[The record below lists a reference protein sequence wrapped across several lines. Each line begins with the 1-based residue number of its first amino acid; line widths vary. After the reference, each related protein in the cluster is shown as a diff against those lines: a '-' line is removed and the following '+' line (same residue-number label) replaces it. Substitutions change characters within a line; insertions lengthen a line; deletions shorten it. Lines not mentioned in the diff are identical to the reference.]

1 MNALLMAAALAILG
15 VVFWFAPNEGGPAIM
30 LLLPLVALVSFI
42 IYRLDH
48 DRKFLLRLFLSAVL
62 VRVLIGTF
70 IYIFH
75 MQTFF
80 GGDAFT
86 FDVFGWAQLK
96 VWEGEIQY
104 IPIVEMFSSKG
115 AGSGWGMLYLV
126 AVVYKI
132 VGQNML
138 ATQYVNCV
146 IGAASAVVA
155 YLISIEIFPNRRIAR
170 LCALMTAFFPSLV
183 LWSCQGLKDGPIVL
197 LLTLTMLATLKLG
210 EKFSLTYLSTLVLAL
225 CGLLTLRFYVFYI
238 IVIAVAAA
246 FVLGRRQ
253 LTAQSLARQMIII
266 ILVGVGLGYFGVSRY
281 ASQQIETFAS
291 ADQLYRIRLDASQS
305 AASGFAEDVDVSTA
319 SGALSTVPLGLT
331 YLLLAPFPWQLTSLR
346 QAITLPEMVV
356 WWLSIPLLVL
366 GAFFTIKHRLRE
378 IAPIIIF
385 TSLLTLTYS
394 IMQGNVGTAYR
405 QRAQLLIFYFVFV
418 AVGFV
423 LVKERREARTKKQRE
438 GLEAHQHRQPYS
450 ARP

>member
-1 MNALLMAAALAILG
+1 MAAALAILG

-170 LCALMTAFFPSLV
+170 LCALMAAFYPSLV

-210 EKFSLTYLSTLVLAL
+210 EKFSLTYHHAGAGSMRPADSAL
-225 CGLLTLRFYVFYI
+225 LCFLHHRHRGRCGLC
-238 IVIAVAAA
+238 
-246 FVLGRRQ
+246 
-253 LTAQSLARQMIII
+253 
-266 ILVGVGLGYFGVSRY
+266 SR
-281 ASQQIETFAS
+281 
-291 ADQLYRIRLDASQS
+291 
-305 AASGFAEDVDVSTA
+305 
-319 SGALSTVPLGLT
+319 P
-331 YLLLAPFPWQLTSLR
+331 
-346 QAITLPEMVV
+346 
-356 WWLSIPLLVL
+356 
-366 GAFFTIKHRLRE
+366 
-378 IAPIIIF
+378 APIDRSVSGQANDHHNSGWPGPGIF
-385 TSLLTLTYS
+385 
-394 IMQGNVGTAYR
+394 R
-405 QRAQLLIFYFVFV
+405 C
-418 AVGFV
+418 
-423 LVKERREARTKKQRE
+423 
-438 GLEAHQHRQPYS
+438 
-450 ARP
+450 